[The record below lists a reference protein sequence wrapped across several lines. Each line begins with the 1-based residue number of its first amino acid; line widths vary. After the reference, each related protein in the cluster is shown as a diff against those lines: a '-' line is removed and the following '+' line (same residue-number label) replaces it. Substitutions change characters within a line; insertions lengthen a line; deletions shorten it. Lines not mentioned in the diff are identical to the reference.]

1 LGGSGDIGGA
11 ATITGN
17 HHAGSTVGTAGSD
30 FVGKQDF
37 VGDLTYNGAVGA
49 PASVTW
55 DLISNANT
63 GAGTNFDQF
72 TVAGSLDFSTATN
85 LVLNFDATGSAV
97 DWTNTSWSTDQSWVV
112 YSSSSVIQNTGNLS
126 LVNENWLDSNGGSF
140 NALRGP
146 DNSSFALDVSNPNQV
161 VLNFT
166 AVPEPSTYALMG
178 LGLAAFGW
186 FARRRRNNAAAHTD
200 DAA

>member
-1 LGGSGDIGGA
+1 MGSEMCIRDR
-11 ATITGN
+11 
-17 HHAGSTVGTAGSD
+17 
-30 FVGKQDF
+30 DF

-140 NALRGP
+140 CLLYT
-146 DNSSFALDVSNPNQV
+146 S
-161 VLNFT
+161 
-166 AVPEPSTYALMG
+166 
-178 LGLAAFGW
+178 
-186 FARRRRNNAAAHTD
+186 
-200 DAA
+200 DAADE